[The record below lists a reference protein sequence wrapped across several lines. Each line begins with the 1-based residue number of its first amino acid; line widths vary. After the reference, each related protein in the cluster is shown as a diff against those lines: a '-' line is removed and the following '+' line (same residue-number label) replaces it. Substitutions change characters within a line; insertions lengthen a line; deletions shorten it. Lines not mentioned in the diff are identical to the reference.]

1 MNGLKASLT
10 SFILVV
16 LVLITSASCSSAGN
30 EVKINV
36 IDNGTAVS
44 IDARDNMTVEE
55 MLSSAQIKV
64 DSRDDVVPDLKTVWS
79 QANADSITIKRFA
92 GVTVTDGTEIR
103 NVGLFGG
110 TVEQAITQA
119 GFNIGEYEASQ
130 DLKSYVTDGMTIN
143 LTYKPTATTAAPT
156 TEKASEAVNSAN
168 SIIGDEENGYYYT
181 GSNGEVDYNYSDGVT
196 VNGEDWIVICGS
208 ARRVVT
214 ESDKTLY
221 LACKDV
227 AKWTNSSMTGEEKL
241 KVCFDSIK
249 SDYLEGV
256 RHNPAYREDDWP
268 VVCANDIFVYGKGDC
283 YSFGSAFAYIGRA
296 IGYTESYAVNSG
308 GHGWAEINGLIYDPE
323 WSMHSQKSTYC
334 GISYDDNVDVPYA
347 SAIADGAEWKRKKIE

>member
-1 MNGLKASLT
+1 M
-10 SFILVV
+10 
-16 LVLITSASCSSAGN
+16 
-30 EVKINV
+30 
-36 IDNGTAVS
+36 
-44 IDARDNMTVEE
+44 
-55 MLSSAQIKV
+55 
-64 DSRDDVVPDLKTVWS
+64 
-79 QANADSITIKRFA
+79 
-92 GVTVTDGTEIR
+92 
-103 NVGLFGG
+103 
-110 TVEQAITQA
+110 
-119 GFNIGEYEASQ
+119 
-130 DLKSYVTDGMTIN
+130 
-143 LTYKPTATTAAPT
+143 
-156 TEKASEAVNSAN
+156 
-168 SIIGDEENGYYYT
+168 
-181 GSNGEVDYNYSDGVT
+181 
-196 VNGEDWIVICGS
+196 
-208 ARRVVT
+208 T

-268 VVCANDIFVYGKGDC
+268 VVYANDIFVYGKGDC

>member
-1 MNGLKASLT
+1 MNKLKASLT
-10 SFILVV
+10 SLILVV
-16 LVLITSASCSSAGN
+16 LVLITTASCSSAGN

-55 MLSSAQIKV
+55 MLSSAQIQV

-119 GFNIGEYEASQ
+119 GFNPGEYEASQ
-130 DLKSYVTDGMTIN
+130 DLKSYLTDGMTIT
-143 LTYKPTATTAAPT
+143 LTYKEPETTASHT
-156 TEKASEAVNSAN
+156 TEAATGDVNSAN

-196 VNGEDWIVICGS
+196 DITTPVQT
-208 ARRVVT
+208 AR
-214 ESDKTLY
+214 
-221 LACKDV
+221 
-227 AKWTNSSMTGEEKL
+227 
-241 KVCFDSIK
+241 SIITTAT
-249 SDYLEGV
+249 V
-256 RHNPAYREDDWP
+256 
-268 VVCANDIFVYGKGDC
+268 
-283 YSFGSAFAYIGRA
+283 
-296 IGYTESYAVNSG
+296 
-308 GHGWAEINGLIYDPE
+308 
-323 WSMHSQKSTYC
+323 
-334 GISYDDNVDVPYA
+334 
-347 SAIADGAEWKRKKIE
+347 

>member
-103 NVGLFGG
+103 NV
-110 TVEQAITQA
+110 A
-119 GFNIGEYEASQ
+119 
-130 DLKSYVTDGMTIN
+130 
-143 LTYKPTATTAAPT
+143 YKPTATTAAPT